1 MQNNVLLGYYVYNVV
16 YAWKANNVFYHKH
29 IKLIAMLIF
38 HYTIK
43 TPTIYNNKK
52 TTFCSDRL
60 RTCLIVFY
68 SMTTLRLH
76 NNFLT
81 SFYF

>member
-1 MQNNVLLGYYVYNVV
+1 MQNNVFLDYYVYNMV
-16 YAWKANNVFYHKH
+16 YAWNTNNAFYHKY
-29 IKLIAMLIF
+29 IKLTAMLIF

-43 TPTIYNNKK
+43 TPTIYNYKI
-52 TTFCSDRL
+52 TTFYSNRL
-60 RTCLIVFY
+60 RTCLMEFY

-81 SFYF
+81 RFYF